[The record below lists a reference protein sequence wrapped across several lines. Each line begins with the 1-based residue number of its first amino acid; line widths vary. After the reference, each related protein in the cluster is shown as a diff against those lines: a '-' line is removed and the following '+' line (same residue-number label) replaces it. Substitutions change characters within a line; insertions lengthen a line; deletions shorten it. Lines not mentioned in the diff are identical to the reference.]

1 MGVSMNSVCKN
12 FSCFT
17 TALHDYSF
25 PVHLGSCL
33 ILTLDGGTDTPLPDG
48 ISECETEG
56 SKVGGL
62 SGPLRAGRVPCHFFR
77 FFSKE

>member
-1 MGVSMNSVCKN
+1 MITV
-12 FSCFT
+12 
-17 TALHDYSF
+17 F

-33 ILTLDGGTDTPLPDG
+33 ILALDGGTDTPLPDG

-62 SGPLRAGRVPCHFFR
+62 SGPLREGRVPCHFFR
-77 FFSKE
+77 LFSKG